1 MKAEARAIGNAA
13 AAPPA
18 ESYGK
23 QRAAAM
29 NQAGFDAALAEI
41 SSWPGYAATPLQ
53 PLDALARQLGL
64 ASLWY
69 KDERGRFGLG
79 SFKALGGAY
88 AVANVLRKKVMA
100 ARGLSG
106 ITSQQLLSGAFAD
119 IVRGAT
125 VTCATDGNH
134 GRSVAWGAQLFGC
147 RCVIFVHEH
156 VSTGRRDA
164 IAKYGAEVREVKGN
178 YDDAVRHAAA
188 TAKANGWT
196 VVSDTSYPGYR
207 DIPLDVM
214 HGYGVMAA
222 EVARKM
228 PGGEPPTHVFAQAG
242 VGALAAAVCASFWLH
257 WGERRPRFVVVEPLH
272 ADCVYRSLE
281 AGRPVVV
288 GGTLDTVMAG
298 LACGEVSEL
307 AWEILHG
314 GANVA
319 VALDDAYALEAMKLL
334 ANPLAGD
341 PAIVAG
347 ETGGA
352 GLGALLAARDH
363 PDIRAVL
370 ELDERSRVLLLGS
383 EGDTDPAIYREVV
396 GRTAAEVLA

>member
-1 MKAEARAIGNAA
+1 MKHEARAIINFA
-13 AAPPA
+13 AAPA
-18 ESYGK
+18 LENYGAV
-23 QRAAAM
+23 RAKVLSE
-29 NQAGFDAALAEI
+29 AGFAAALAEI
-41 SSWPGYAATPLQ
+41 SSWPGYRPAPLMGL
-53 PLDALARQLGL
+53 PGLAREMGL
-64 ASLWY
+64 AELSY

-88 AVANVLRKKVMA
+88 AVANVLRGKVMA
-100 ARGLSG
+100 ARGLKQVDSR
-106 ITSQQLLSGAFAD
+106 QLLSGEFAD
-119 IVRGAT
+119 LVRSAT

-156 VSTGRRDA
+156 VSQGRRDA
-164 IAKYGAEVREVKGN
+164 IARYGAEVREVKGN

-188 TAKANGWT
+188 TAQAEGWT

-222 EVARKM
+222 EIEQQM
-228 PGGEPPTHVFAQAG
+228 TQPPTHVFVQAG
-242 VGALAAAVCASFWLH
+242 VGALAAAVCASFWMH
-257 WGERRPRFVVVEPLH
+257 WGDRRPRFVAVEPTH

-288 GGTLDTVMAG
+288 GGSLDTVMAG

-307 AWEILHG
+307 AWEILRG
-314 GANVA
+314 GVNVA
-319 VALDDAYALEAMKLL
+319 VAIDDAYALEAMRRL
-334 ANPLAGD
+334 ARPAAGD
-341 PAIVAG
+341 APVVAG

-352 GLGALLAARDH
+352 GLGVLLAARDDAH
-363 PDIRAVL
+363 LREMIG
-370 ELDERSRVLLLGS
+370 LDTGSRVLLIGS
-383 EGDTDPAIYREVV
+383 EGDTDPVIYREVV
-396 GRTAAEVLA
+396 GRSAEEVLA

>member
-1 MKAEARAIGNAA
+1 MNERARALRNPA
-13 AAPPA
+13 AAPA
-18 ESYGK
+18 TEAYGAVRS
-23 QRAAAM
+23 QTLNR
-29 NQAGFDAALAEI
+29 AGFDAAYAEI
-41 SSWPGYAATPLQ
+41 SSWPGYAATPLVR
-53 PLDALARQLGL
+53 LDGLARALGL
-64 ASLWY
+64 ARIDY
-69 KDERGRFGLG
+69 KDERGRFGLK

-88 AVANVLRKKVMA
+88 AVANVLKQRVAAATGRKDIASK
-100 ARGLSG
+100 
-106 ITSQQLLSGAFAD
+106 QLLSGGFAD
-119 IVRGAT
+119 LVRGAT

-156 VSTGRRDA
+156 VSQGRRDA
-164 IAKYGAEVREVKGN
+164 IARYGAEVREVKGN

-188 TAKANGWT
+188 TAAANGWT

-214 HGYGVMAA
+214 HGYGVLAQ
-222 EVARKM
+222 EIARQSND
-228 PGGEPPTHVFAQAG
+228 EPPTHVFAQAG
-242 VGALAAAVCASFWLH
+242 VGALAAAICASFWLR
-257 WGERRPRFVVVEPLH
+257 WGPKRPFFAVVEPTH

-288 GGTLDTVMAG
+288 GGDLDTVMAG

-314 GANVA
+314 GANAAVA
-319 VALDDAYALEAMKLL
+319 VDDAYALEAVRTL
-334 ANPLAGD
+334 ARPAAGD
-341 PAIVAG
+341 APIVAG

-352 GLGALLAARDH
+352 GLAALLAARDY
-363 PDIRAVL
+363 PDIRRTLA
-370 ELDERSRVLLLGS
+370 LDAKSRVLLLGS

-396 GRTAAEVLA
+396 GRTAEEVLA

>member
-1 MKAEARAIGNAA
+1 MKHEARAIRNPA
-13 AAPPA
+13 AAPAA
-18 ESYGK
+18 EHYG
-23 QRAAAM
+23 AARSAVLSHS
-29 NQAGFDAALAEI
+29 GFSAALAEI
-41 SSWPGYAATPLQ
+41 SSWPGYAPTPLVEL
-53 PLDALARQLGL
+53 PALARSLGIG
-64 ASLWY
+64 AIHY
-69 KDERGRFGLG
+69 KDERGRFGLR

-88 AVANVLRKKVMA
+88 AVANVLRKRVA
-100 ARGLSG
+100 AATGRNDIGSRD
-106 ITSQQLLSGAFAD
+106 LLSGEFAS
-119 IVRGAT
+119 IVGQAT

-134 GRSVAWGAQLFGC
+134 GRSVAWGARLFGC

-156 VSTGRRDA
+156 VSQGRRDA

-188 TAKANGWT
+188 TAKAEGWT

-222 EVARKM
+222 EIEQQMA
-228 PGGEPPTHVFAQAG
+228 EPPTHVIVQAG
-242 VGALAAAVCASFWLH
+242 VGALAAAVCASFWQH
-257 WGERRPRFVVVEPLH
+257 WGERRPRFVTVEPVH
-272 ADCVYRSLE
+272 ADCVYRSVE

-288 GGTLDTVMAG
+288 AGTLDTVMAG

-314 GANVA
+314 GVNVA
-319 VALDDAYALEAMKLL
+319 AAIGDEYALQAMRRL
-334 ANPLAGD
+334 ASPAGGD
-341 PAIVAG
+341 SPIVAG

-352 GLGALLAARDH
+352 GLGVLLAARDDDH
-363 PDIRAVL
+363 LRQVL
-370 ELDERSRVLLLGS
+370 ALDADSRVLLLGS